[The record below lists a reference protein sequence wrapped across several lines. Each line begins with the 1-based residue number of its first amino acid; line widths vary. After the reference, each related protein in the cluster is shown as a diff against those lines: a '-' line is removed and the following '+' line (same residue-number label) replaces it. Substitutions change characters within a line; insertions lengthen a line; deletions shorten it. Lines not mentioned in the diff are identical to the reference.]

1 MSQFSE
7 VEWLLPFDLSW
18 YSRKFLGVQDVKT
31 GLLTSLAKYESLN
44 GLKHLGCISQVGYV
58 SLHGTYK
65 LHFAKLFVSLILGP
79 RCWRNHSP
87 PALPIVV
94 FQVLRELPHL
104 AMHCLDL
111 APVRVSPPPDGPR
124 FCPEQGQVAQPVVF
138 APPLLQFLLRFSV
151 DFPEGVRGSRI
162 L

>member
-31 GLLTSLAKYESLN
+31 GLLTSL
-44 GLKHLGCISQVGYV
+44 SQWFEAPW
-58 SLHGTYK
+58 
-65 LHFAKLFVSLILGP
+65 LHFASWICLVTWNIQVAFCKIIRQFDSGP
-79 RCWRNHSP
+79 PMLEEPQS

-124 FCPEQGQVAQPVVF
+124 FCPLQEQGQVAQPVVF
-138 APPLLQFLLRFSV
+138 APPLLQFLLRFSA

-162 L
+162 I

>member
-1 MSQFSE
+1 MSSNIPLVTGSYPARPTGFTKVDYAVTWNIQVAFCKIIGQFDS
-7 VEWLLPFDLSW
+7 
-18 YSRKFLGVQDVKT
+18 
-31 GLLTSLAKYESLN
+31 
-44 GLKHLGCISQVGYV
+44 
-58 SLHGTYK
+58 
-65 LHFAKLFVSLILGP
+65 GP
-79 RCWRNHSP
+79 PMLEEPQS

-138 APPLLQFLLRFSV
+138 APPLPQFLLRFSA